1 MRLRPGL
8 TVLWRARDEVQIG
21 TDPRWAVRIGGLT
34 QAQVSALTS
43 LPDGAGLP
51 DLDRLGGAGVEPG
64 ASGEP
69 DASHGSPAARPSGA
83 GGSVLGALRDA
94 RLVLD
99 APARRTAPA
108 TAPLPSGAA
117 TDAATW
123 ALLLDDG
130 DGARLVRARGDRV
143 VGFLGAGRLAL
154 TAACVLASAGVGT
167 VLLEDAAAVT
177 TADLGVGGYTA
188 RDVGSTRAAAAAR
201 VLRDLAP
208 EVRTTGPAG
217 VRPDVVVTV
226 EHDVADAARART
238 LMAAEVVHLSVVVRE
253 ADVLVGPLVR
263 PGGSPCLRCL
273 DLHRADE
280 DPRWPVV
287 ATQLATRRGRRT
299 GEESVLAAVSGSL
312 TAAQVLAHLD
322 GRTPLTVG
330 GSIDVALPDA
340 VPRVR
345 RWAVHPGCGCTDLP
359 EAVLHTTPAG
369 RRDPLRG
376 R

>member
-1 MRLRPGL
+1 
-8 TVLWRARDEVQIG
+8 
-21 TDPRWAVRIGGLT
+21 
-34 QAQVSALTS
+34 
-43 LPDGAGLP
+43 
-51 DLDRLGGAGVEPG
+51 
-64 ASGEP
+64 
-69 DASHGSPAARPSGA
+69 
-83 GGSVLGALRDA
+83 
-94 RLVLD
+94 
-99 APARRTAPA
+99 
-108 TAPLPSGAA
+108 
-117 TDAATW
+117 
-123 ALLLDDG
+123 
-130 DGARLVRARGDRV
+130 
-143 VGFLGAGRLAL
+143 
-154 TAACVLASAGVGT
+154 
-167 VLLEDAAAVT
+167 
-177 TADLGVGGYTA
+177 
-188 RDVGSTRAAAAAR
+188 
-201 VLRDLAP
+201 
-208 EVRTTGPAG
+208 
-217 VRPDVVVTV
+217 
-226 EHDVADAARART
+226 
-238 LMAAEVVHLSVVVRE
+238 MAAEVVHLSVVVRE